1 MMMYSIR
8 IIIKN
13 VEKTISITTNK
24 NFLREKIYAWKNQQN
39 SRINDVTAAFLKLV
53 ESLLNGKTGKWF
65 LSNPRF
71 GK

>member
-8 IIIKN
+8 IIVKN
-13 VEKTISITTNK
+13 VETISITTK
-24 NFLREKIYAWKNQQN
+24 KHFLREEIYAWKNQQKI
-39 SRINDVTAAFLKLV
+39 RINDVTAAFLKLV
-53 ESLLNGKTGKWF
+53 ESLLNGKTGQWF

>member
-1 MMMYSIR
+1 MYSIR

>member
-1 MMMYSIR
+1 MMYSIR
-8 IIIKN
+8 IIVKN

>member
-8 IIIKN
+8 IIVKN